1 MPGRGGRLKARL
13 VKNKTTAIVEESF
26 KAFSVSFCTV
36 GPHNITIVKGQ
47 NNIGLEVEQK
57 KGFGKKP

>member
-1 MPGRGGRLKARL
+1 ML
-13 VKNKTTAIVEESF
+13 VKNKTTTIVEETF
-26 KAFSVSFCTV
+26 KAFSISIGTV

-57 KGFGKKP
+57 EGFRKKP